1 MNQHLYKGKRLMFQ
15 YIVML
20 IILTLICCSS
30 YQTKTAANS
39 ETTLLDMTIFQIGK
53 ADSML
58 LMSGGKTILID
69 TGEDKHGKKIVDYLE
84 KHNIEKIDYL
94 ILTHFDKDHV
104 GGADTIINSVDVQEI
119 ITPNYKRSSIQYLE
133 YKNAIAANHIT
144 PIALTATYTFTAGT
158 AEFTVYPPQKSKY
171 KIENDYSLIVSVQ
184 HGSNSFLLTADA
196 EEERMDEIMKHS
208 VVEHTFLKVPH
219 HGKFEDNTL
228 EFYSMVKPKFAVIT
242 SARKRAKTVSAL
254 EKLGTKVFV
263 TRDGTIYVKSD
274 GTSISMQQ

>member
-1 MNQHLYKGKRLMFQ
+1 MFQ
-15 YIVML
+15 YIAVL
-20 IILTLICCSS
+20 IILTLISCSS
-30 YQTKTAANS
+30 FHTKTAASS

-69 TGEDKHGKKIVDYLE
+69 TGEDKHGKKIVAYLE

-133 YKNAIAANHIT
+133 YKHAITANHIT
-144 PIALTATYTFTAGT
+144 PKALTSTYSFTAGT

-228 EFYSMVKPKFAVIT
+228 EFYSMVNPKFAVIT
-242 SARKRAKTVSAL
+242 SGRKRAKTVSAL

-263 TRDGTIYVKSD
+263 TRNGTVYVKSD

>member
-1 MNQHLYKGKRLMFQ
+1 MNQHLSKGKRLMFQ
-15 YIVML
+15 YIIML
-20 IILTLICCSS
+20 IILTLIGCSS
-30 YQTKTAANS
+30 FHTKIAANS

-84 KHNIEKIDYL
+84 EHNIEKIDYL

-133 YKNAIAANHIT
+133 YKNAITANHIN
-144 PIALTATYTFTAGT
+144 PKALTSTYSFTAGT

-228 EFYSMVKPKFAVIT
+228 EFYSMVNPKFAVIT
-242 SARKRAKTVSAL
+242 SARKRTKAVRAL

-263 TRDGTIYVKSD
+263 TKNGTVYVKSD

>member
-1 MNQHLYKGKRLMFQ
+1 M
-15 YIVML
+15 
-20 IILTLICCSS
+20 
-30 YQTKTAANS
+30 
-39 ETTLLDMTIFQIGK
+39 
-53 ADSML
+53 
-58 LMSGGKTILID
+58 
-69 TGEDKHGKKIVDYLE
+69 
-84 KHNIEKIDYL
+84 
-94 ILTHFDKDHV
+94 THFDKDHV

-119 ITPNYKRSSIQYLE
+119 ITPKYKRSSIQYLE
-133 YKNAIAANHIT
+133 YKHAITANHIT
-144 PIALTATYTFTAGT
+144 PIALTATYSFTAGT

-228 EFYSMVKPKFAVIT
+228 EFYSMVNPKFAVIT
-242 SARKRAKTVSAL
+242 SGRKRAKTVSAL

-263 TRDGTIYVKSD
+263 TRDGTVYVKSD